1 MPSSLKKSGRL
12 QRRFFAAPTRPP
24 GSAHTS
30 PHCRPSLTQGAPV
43 RLGRPHRGPNTPS
56 RACRRR
62 GKIGPVLPL
71 FPPLGP
77 KPSSL
82 LATSAPR

>member
-30 PHCRPSLTQGAPV
+30 PPCSPSLTQGAPV

-56 RACRRR
+56 RPKFSACSDYITQAFSGNRMYMR
-62 GKIGPVLPL
+62 
-71 FPPLGP
+71 F
-77 KPSSL
+77 
-82 LATSAPR
+82 